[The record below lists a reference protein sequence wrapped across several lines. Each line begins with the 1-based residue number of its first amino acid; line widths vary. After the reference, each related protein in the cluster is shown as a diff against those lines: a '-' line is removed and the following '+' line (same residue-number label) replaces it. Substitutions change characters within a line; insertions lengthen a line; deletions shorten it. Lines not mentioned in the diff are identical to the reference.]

1 MVKAIG
7 TDIVSTARIEAA
19 LERTGRKFAQR
30 ILTELEMSQF
40 DAASQ
45 PAAFL
50 AKRFAAKE
58 AAAKA
63 LGTGIGRGI
72 SWQQMQIEHDEMGAP
87 VLIFS
92 GAAAQRQTD
101 LGSQK
106 AHISIADELDQA
118 LAFVVLS

>member
-1 MVKAIG
+1 VLFR
-7 TDIVSTARIEAA
+7 S
-19 LERTGRKFAQR
+19 
-30 ILTELEMSQF
+30 
-40 DAASQ
+40 ASQ

-72 SWQQMQIEHDEMGAP
+72 SWQHMHIEHDEMGAP
-87 VLIFS
+87 LLIFS
-92 GAAAQRQTD
+92 GAAAQRQAD
-101 LGSQK
+101 LGSQI